1 MALALHAAGAT
12 NRLHTTRRHVQT
24 HRSTEVGHGS
34 YSDAYT
40 GHYTCSTAR
49 APDDILVFNDG
60 TVLQGTADD
69 LCNPAVYVLLLRRD
83 APAEVAAATDAG
95 LLADN
100 TNTVFGPRRADTQHN
115 TFCLFNAVPSDGTD
129 HRLSD
134 GVLGMHV
141 AACRAA
147 AYRLRINVCV
157 YPTLTYT
164 RICTALAGVGPA
176 GLDVSTVRSLL
187 GYPRQTAMRRQ
198 SRGAGESPTVRVLTQ
213 PLPHYLQDGLDDLF
227 QTECVV
233 LPANLNPGT
242 QAVRAARRRMQC
254 ARNTVCL

>member
-24 HRSTEVGHGS
+24 HRSPEVGHGS

-100 TNTVFGPRRADTQHN
+100 TNTVFGPPSVPPHDGAKNWTILLQVCKVAIVIWQLQSTFAAVKRSSVALAPFAGLNCVCADVERAGQE
-115 TFCLFNAVPSDGTD
+115 P
-129 HRLSD
+129 R
-134 GVLGMHV
+134 
-141 AACRAA
+141 
-147 AYRLRINVCV
+147 RLRDDQC
-157 YPTLTYT
+157 
-164 RICTALAGVGPA
+164 
-176 GLDVSTVRSLL
+176 
-187 GYPRQTAMRRQ
+187 
-198 SRGAGESPTVRVLTQ
+198 RV
-213 PLPHYLQDGLDDLF
+213 HSD
-227 QTECVV
+227 
-233 LPANLNPGT
+233 
-242 QAVRAARRRMQC
+242 R
-254 ARNTVCL
+254 